1 MGVEPKHST
10 PKSRRM
16 MTLRFPPSPIGVNWS
31 PRVLGFLFP
40 SSFFPSPAPVTRVC
54 PGPIPKIR
62 NQLGPRSV
70 LNRGLEHY
78 ALGLNAS
85 KVHAR
90 VGPIETSLLD
100 EDPPAARSQMQ
111 TVSDGSCQ
119 TGIDPPSARPFA
131 GYDGLSSYWV
141 MRVQDHPTTYYVAAT
156 TVMAW
161 RIVKYFSDPR
171 QPPAAARKRSCQLPF
186 LRSCRFRSN
195 L

>member
-1 MGVEPKHST
+1 MAVNLGKPSKLYRDYYG
-10 PKSRRM
+10 KSEKRTANKVLIPARLSKLGFE
-16 MTLRFPPSPIGVNWS
+16 TLRQKGRVSAYERFVSRTRWGLVS
-31 PRVLGFLFP
+31 HLHPRTP
-40 SSFFPSPAPVTRVC
+40 T
-54 PGPIPKIR
+54 
-62 NQLGPRSV
+62 
-70 LNRGLEHY
+70 
-78 ALGLNAS
+78 
-85 KVHAR
+85 
-90 VGPIETSLLD
+90 PIETSLLD